1 MMRNP
6 VLLRGKTSVASHDV
20 LPAASRIGLIAQK
33 EIRASLLN
41 FKTPLAFVVLTVL
54 FVVSARLLAGDYHER
69 LENWKV
75 NRAVLN
81 DPPQA
86 GTVSYN
92 LPDGAFAYSVS
103 VFHDLPIQN
112 PLPISALV
120 KGVGGEMDRPVTAI
134 EVIVFGAR
142 QTENNLFSLFGAP
155 DVSLLIKLL
164 VSLFCILF
172 CVDSITREK
181 EGGTLQA
188 ILAQPVSRK
197 DILMGKIVGAHVSI
211 IAPFTFA
218 YFSAVAYL
226 WSKDALIGNRADYLR
241 VVLLFF
247 LSLLYCMVFI
257 FLGLFIST
265 IARRTKTAVVVALL
279 VWVGLVLVLP
289 NAAVLAARL
298 SAPAPSYNQ
307 FDARREQLRREII
320 LAELRAHPEARSF
333 FETPNAF
340 EANVRGLE
348 MEKQLTDDFIASKLR
363 QMDRAHNLAVIFPVG
378 ALGFGLSDV
387 AGTGR
392 SAYKSY
398 MEFLKDGRDQVLDAF
413 KHRYELPGQEGA
425 RLRRE
430 VASAVESRRLQAEPL
445 SNSLTSA
452 APSVLSLFTWALL
465 LSSMSYWRFQRYDV
479 R

>member
-1 MMRNP
+1 M
-6 VLLRGKTSVASHDV
+6 LRGKTSVASHNI
-20 LPAASRIGLIAQK
+20 LPAPFRIGLIAQK
-33 EIRASLLN
+33 EIRGSLLN
-41 FKTPLAFVVLTVL
+41 FKIPLAFVVLTAL
-54 FVVSARLLAGDYHER
+54 FVLSARLLAVDYHQR

-81 DPPQA
+81 NPPQA
-86 GTVSYN
+86 GTANYN

-103 VFHDLPIQN
+103 VFHDLPIQP

-120 KGVGGEMDRPVTAI
+120 KGVGSEMDRPVTAI

-142 QTENNLFSLFGAP
+142 QTENNLFSLFGTP
-155 DVSLLIKLL
+155 DVSLLTRLI

-172 CVDSITREK
+172 CVDSVTREK

-188 ILAQPVSRK
+188 LLAQPVSRK
-197 DILMGKIVGAHVSI
+197 DILMGKIVGAHVGI

-265 IARRTKTAVVVALL
+265 IVRRTKSAVAVALL
-279 VWVGLVLVLP
+279 VWVALVLVLP

-298 SAPAPSYNQ
+298 ITPAPSYNQ
-307 FDARREQLRREII
+307 FDARREQLRREMI
-320 LAELRAHPEARSF
+320 LAEMRAHPEARSF

-340 EANVRGLE
+340 EANVRELE
-348 MEKQLTDDFIASKLR
+348 MERQLTDDFIAGKLR

-398 MEFLKDGRDQVLDAF
+398 MEFLKGGRDMVFDAF
-413 KHRYELPGQEGA
+413 KRRHEMPGQEGA
-425 RLRRE
+425 RFRRE
-430 VASAVESRRLQAEPL
+430 VASAVESRLLEAEPL
-445 SNSLTSA
+445 SKSLRSA
-452 APSVLSLFTWALL
+452 APSALSLSTWMLL
-465 LSSMSYWRFQRYDV
+465 LAAMSSWRFQRYDV